1 MPFPNFDPLDEGE
14 ALTAA
19 SLNSK
24 LQDTRG
30 SINALPADAIS
41 SGALRSE
48 HLSAITLNNLSTDAS
63 GAAVNMTHTNPTPTA
78 ISGNYDNIYTG
89 TPVTVPNS
97 RGTFLGWGDG
107 LGGTG
112 WAGIAVNG
120 GGLNTRAQLVFPL
133 PGLTIMPTT
142 GAATSSQLCTGLLV
156 KVNVGVLVTPASG
169 GQPKGALY
177 SAGMGLSIFWQGN
190 SSTYHWMPSSLA
202 FKSRANAVFADIATT
217 ALITKADL
225 DAPFGGAAA
234 ETAVFSVGAAI
245 CCKQL
250 TQNLYIR
257 EWRIS
262 AIPIYGGSL

>member
-41 SGALRSE
+41 NGALRSE

-63 GAAVNMTHTNPTPTA
+63 GAAVNMTHANPFPTA

-112 WAGIAVNG
+112 WAGIAVAG
-120 GGLNTRAQLVFPL
+120 GTLDTRAQLVFPV
-133 PGLTIMPTT
+133 PSLTIMPTT
-142 GAATSSQLCTGLLV
+142 GAATSSQMCTGLLV
-156 KVNVGVLVTPASG
+156 KVNVGVIRTPA
-169 GQPKGALY
+169 PGAGAQY
-177 SAGMGLSIFWQGN
+177 RRGMGLSIFWQGN
-190 SSTYHWMPSSLA
+190 SSTYHWMPASLA
-202 FKSRANAVFADIATT
+202 IRGRSNT
-217 ALITKADL
+217 AFSDMSTSILITKADL

-234 ETAVFSVGAAI
+234 ETAVFSVAAAI
-245 CCKQL
+245 CQFGV
-250 TQNLYIR
+250 TSNLNIR

>member
-30 SINALPADAIS
+30 SINALPSDAIS
-41 SGALRSE
+41 NGALRSE
-48 HLSAITLNNLSTDAS
+48 HLSPITLSNLSTDAT
-63 GAAVNMTHTNPTPTA
+63 GAAVNMTHVNPFPTA
-78 ISGNYDNIYTG
+78 VSGAYTNDYTT
-89 TPVTVPNS
+89 TPATVPNS
-97 RGTFLGWGDG
+97 RGTFLGWGEG
-107 LGGTG
+107 QVGTG
-112 WAGIAVNG
+112 WAGIAVAAG
-120 GGLNTRAQLVFPL
+120 TLDTRAQLVFPL

-142 GAATSSQLCTGLLV
+142 GAATSNQMCTGLLV
-156 KVNVGVLVTPASG
+156 KVNVAVILPSNANLYWG
-169 GQPKGALY
+169 GL
-177 SAGMGLSIFWQGN
+177 GLSIFWQGT
-190 SSTYHWMPSSLA
+190 SSPTYHWMPSSAA
-202 FKSRANAVFADIATT
+202 FNSRANGIFCDMSTS

-234 ETAVFSVGAAI
+234 ETALFSVGAAVCRTRFDATVSI
-245 CCKQL
+245 HL
-250 TQNLYIR
+250 R

>member
-14 ALTAA
+14 ELSAA
-19 SLNSK
+19 SLNTK

-30 SINALPADAIS
+30 SINALPEDAVA

-48 HLSAITLNNLSTDAS
+48 HLSAITLNNLSTDAT
-63 GAAVNMTHTNPTPTA
+63 GAAVNMTHDNPFPTSVSGAYTNDYTTTPA
-78 ISGNYDNIYTG
+78 
-89 TPVTVPNS
+89 TVPNS

-107 LGGTG
+107 QVGTG
-112 WAGIAVNG
+112 WAGIAVAG
-120 GGLNTRAQLVFPL
+120 GTLDTRAQLVFPL

-142 GAATSSQLCTGLLV
+142 GAATSNQLCTGLLV
-156 KVNVGVLVTPASG
+156 KVNVAVILPCNALNYWG
-169 GQPKGALY
+169 GL
-177 SAGMGLSIFWQGN
+177 GLSIFWQGN
-190 SSTYHWMPSSLA
+190 SATYHLMPSSVA
-202 FKSRANAVFADIATT
+202 FNSQANGIFCDMSTS

-234 ETAVFSVGAAI
+234 ETSVFSVAAAVCRTRFDASVSI
-245 CCKQL
+245 HL
-250 TQNLYIR
+250 R

>member
-30 SINALPADAIS
+30 SINALPSDAIA
-41 SGALRSE
+41 SGALRAE
-48 HLSAITLNNLSTDAS
+48 HLSPIALGNLSTDAS
-63 GAAVNMTHTNPTPTA
+63 GAAVNMTHTNPTPTV
-78 ISGNYDNIYTG
+78 ISGNYNNVYTG

-97 RGTFLGWGDG
+97 RGTFINWGEN

-112 WAGIAVNG
+112 WAGIGVNG
-120 GGLNTRAQLVFPL
+120 GALNTRAQLVFPL

-142 GAATSSQLCTGLLV
+142 GAATSSQMCTGLLV
-156 KVNVGVLVTPASG
+156 KVNVGVIRTPTDGAAS
-169 GQPKGALY
+169 LY
-177 SAGMGLSIFWQGN
+177 RRGMGLSIFWQGP
-190 SSTYHWMPSSLA
+190 SATYHWMPASLA
-202 FKSRANAVFADIATT
+202 VRGRANT
-217 ALITKADL
+217 AFSDMSTSILITKADL

-234 ETAVFSVGAAI
+234 ETSVFSVGAAI
-245 CCKQL
+245 CSFGAVN
-250 TQNLYIR
+250 NLNIR